1 MMSNQ
6 NGQSILEVVFSIGL
20 ISLVTGGVAMLVS
33 ATLQNKSRE
42 VDKRKMVEMSEMVM
56 ENVVNEKINNA
67 ISFWDNNSAFWQT
80 YGTSRTLPSD
90 NYRFFV
96 YSANITQ
103 DTRTGCSS
111 STWECATVVVNVGD
125 SRNGDIQTFNR
136 FFSKR

>member
-1 MMSNQ
+1 MKNRQ
-6 NGQSILEVVFSIGL
+6 RGQSILEVVFSIGL

-42 VDKRKMVEMSEMVM
+42 VDKRKMVEMSEMIM
-56 ENVVNEKINNA
+56 ENVVNEKMNNA
-67 ISFWDNNSAFWQT
+67 LSFWDSNSSFWQA
-80 YGTSRTLPSD
+80 YGVSRTLPSN
-90 NYRFFV
+90 NYRFFM

-125 SRNGDIQTFNR
+125 SRSGDTQTFNR